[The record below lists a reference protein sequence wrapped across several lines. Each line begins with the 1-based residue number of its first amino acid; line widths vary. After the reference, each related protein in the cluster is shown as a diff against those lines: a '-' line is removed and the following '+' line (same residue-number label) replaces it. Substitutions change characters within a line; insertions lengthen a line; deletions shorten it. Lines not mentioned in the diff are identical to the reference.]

1 MKKAR
6 LYTLTL
12 AGISLV
18 VLIISLISSAYLY
31 SCAREKLW
39 NTKLESGEREAREI
53 SRLLEQQLHS
63 GLSKDEV
70 IRNLQISIENTDIKS
85 DFICMYNQKGIEL
98 CHPNPALIG
107 QKIQQGNSQ
116 IEGLADQETK
126 TLKAVL
132 EQGEK
137 TAGMRTFPGNPERNS
152 EIVNINPV
160 AGTDWMVA
168 SHANLAVLEEQL
180 SDLYLQ
186 FVLNMLLSSLL
197 ISGCCYLLIRLIYR
211 KYETALEDEITA
223 LNSNVKELQILNLQL
238 NSNQQKVQN
247 VPENSLLNDVQK
259 ESENT
264 KKRILTYHKDE
275 LIKLETHDIA
285 YVLLDNGITY
295 IYTFD
300 NRQFNSNNSL
310 DEIMKWLDP
319 AAFYRANR
327 QFIINIAAINS
338 ILLYGKNQLKLLVKP
353 AFTMD
358 IIISKNKV
366 SEFKNWLDQ

>member
-12 AGISLV
+12 AGISIV
-18 VLIISLISSAYLY
+18 VLIISLISSGYLY
-31 SCAREKLW
+31 SSAKEKLW
-39 NTKLESGEREAREI
+39 NSKLESGEREAREI

-63 GLSKDEV
+63 GLSKSQV

-85 DFICMYNQKGIEL
+85 DFICMYDRKGIEL
-98 CHPNPALIG
+98 CHPNPAFVG
-107 QKIQQGNSQ
+107 QKIQENNSQ
-116 IEGLADQETK
+116 VSGLSDKKIK
-126 TLKAVL
+126 TLSAVL
-132 EQGEK
+132 EQGKK
-137 TAGMRTFPGNPERNS
+137 TGGMRLFPNNPKRNS

-160 AGTDWMVA
+160 SGTDWMVA

-186 FVLNMLLSSLL
+186 FVLSLLLSTLF
-197 ISGCCYLLIRLIYR
+197 ISGCCYTMIRLIYR
-211 KYETALEDEITA
+211 KYEAVSDLEK
-223 LNSNVKELQILNLQL
+223 KELNDKVNELKVLNLQL
-238 NSNQQKVQN
+238 NANQQKLQN
-247 VPENSLLNDVQK
+247 VPDTLVNDTAK
-259 ESENT
+259 EPEIT

-275 LIKLETHDIA
+275 LIKLDTDDIA
-285 YVLLDNGITY
+285 YIVLDTGITY

-319 AAFYRANR
+319 SAFYRANR
-327 QFIINIAAINS
+327 QFVVNIRAITT
-338 ILLYGKNQLKLLVKP
+338 ILLYGKNQLKLIIKP
-353 AFTMD
+353 DLKTD
-358 IIISKNKV
+358 VLISKNKV